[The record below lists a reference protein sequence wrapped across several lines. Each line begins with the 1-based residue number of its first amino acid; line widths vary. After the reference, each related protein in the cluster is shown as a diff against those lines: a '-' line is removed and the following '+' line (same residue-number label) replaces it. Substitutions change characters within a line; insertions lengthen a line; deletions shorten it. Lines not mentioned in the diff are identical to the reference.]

1 MQWTR
6 GRREGR
12 QWRVV
17 WRNQT
22 GTEEGK
28 NELRQQQTPH
38 WTRWGWRTAP
48 AACAC
53 GLRGRGCG
61 GARVT
66 GDKGRGGSSNRRS
79 AWRVE
84 PFSIEWNRPTWRC
97 PRAWTFRVF
106 CGEYLA
112 RSRRN
117 LNLAVDP
124 WLRYGNARSYGRWNL
139 KEIDYISKCLLAL
152 ILIIAQYIWRGCLF
166 VSSCNRWWYSI
177 VCHFYQ
183 NVCFNNLPL
192 HFDLRKSPSL
202 YFVGSIPTNRYSF
215 VDIPLRANATTS
227 KLLFCRID
235 TDKSLSF
242 LWIDRYALTPRRANL
257 DLPLA
262 RGNTPT

>member
-38 WTRWGWRTAP
+38 WTRWGLEGD
-48 AACAC
+48 
-53 GLRGRGCG
+53 GLRLPPACVGCAAGGAG

-66 GDKGRGGSSNRRS
+66 GDKGVGTRGSSNRRS

-84 PFSIEWNRPTWRC
+84 PFSIGWNRPTWRC
-97 PRAWTFRVF
+97 PRTWTFRVF

-139 KEIDYISKCLLAL
+139 KGIDYISKCLLAS
-152 ILIIAQYIWRGCLF
+152 IPIIAQHIWRGCLF

-183 NVCFNNLPL
+183 TVWFNNLPL
-192 HFDLRKSPSL
+192 HFDLRTSPSL
-202 YFVGSIPTNRYSF
+202 YFVGSIPTNRYPF
-215 VDIPLRANATTS
+215 VDRPLRANATTS
-227 KLLFCRID
+227 KHLFCRIN

-242 LWIDRYALTPRRANL
+242 C
-257 DLPLA
+257 
-262 RGNTPT
+262 G